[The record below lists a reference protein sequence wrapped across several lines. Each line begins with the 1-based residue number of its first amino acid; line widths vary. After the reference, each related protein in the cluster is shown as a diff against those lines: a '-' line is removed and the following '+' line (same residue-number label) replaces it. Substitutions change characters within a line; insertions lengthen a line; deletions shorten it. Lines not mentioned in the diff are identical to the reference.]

1 MSEVIYRSLEQK
13 DYEDVKFLIDDAFG
27 FSKFIKDLKF
37 LDSMLNLYLH
47 SCILDSSFAN
57 VAEKNGEVI
66 GIILGNAD
74 MDTNRLKKFHNVLSS
89 INSICRLIFARKENK
104 KAIKAFLEIDKA
116 YKEIIK
122 GKKADFQGALELFI
136 VSQKS
141 RGFGVGKNLLNHLLD
156 YMKNM
161 KVDSFYLYTDDRCN
175 YGFYD
180 SQGFTRIGEKNI
192 CFEHFNMSLDVFLYS
207 YTLS

>member
-74 MDTNRLKKFHNVLSS
+74 MDTNRLKKFHNVLTYYVE
-89 INSICRLIFARKENK
+89 FPHP
-104 KAIKAFLEIDKA
+104 
-116 YKEIIK
+116 
-122 GKKADFQGALELFI
+122 Q
-136 VSQKS
+136 
-141 RGFGVGKNLLNHLLD
+141 
-156 YMKNM
+156 
-161 KVDSFYLYTDDRCN
+161 
-175 YGFYD
+175 
-180 SQGFTRIGEKNI
+180 
-192 CFEHFNMSLDVFLYS
+192 
-207 YTLS
+207 